1 MKTDQLIIGKI
12 LNTHGI
18 KGTIKVQPITSDI
31 NRFESLNYIILD
43 DLKIEIS
50 NRRISNNLVYLD
62 LKGYDDINKVLSFKG
77 KYIYILEDDRIDL
90 KEGEYFQYQVIGL
103 KCYDT
108 ENNFLGTVKSILE
121 NPVHEILEI
130 EDETKAVHYVPFID
144 NFIVSVDLENGIILN
159 PIEGMF

>member
-31 NRFESLNYIILD
+31 NRFKSLNYIILD
-43 DLKIEIS
+43 DLKIEIYD
-50 NRRISNNLVYLD
+50 RRISNNLVYLD
-62 LKGYDDINKVLSFKG
+62 LKGYDDINKVLAFKG
-77 KYIYILEDDRIDL
+77 KYIYILEDDRINL

-121 NPVHEILEI
+121 NPVHDILEI

>member
-18 KGTIKVQPITSDI
+18 KGTIKVQPITSYI

-121 NPVHEILEI
+121 NPVHDILEI

>member
-77 KYIYILEDDRIDL
+77 KYIYILEDDRINL

-121 NPVHEILEI
+121 NPVHDILEI

>member
-43 DLKIEIS
+43 DLKIEVS

-62 LKGYDDINKVLSFKG
+62 LKSYDNINKVLPFKG
-77 KYIYILEDDRIDL
+77 KYIYILEDDRINL

-108 ENNFLGTVKSILE
+108 ENNFLGTVNSILE
-121 NPVHEILEI
+121 NPVHDILEI

-144 NFIVSVDLENGIILN
+144 NFVVSVDLENGIILN

>member
-121 NPVHEILEI
+121 NPVHDILEI

>member
-31 NRFESLNYIILD
+31 NRFKSLNYIILD

-121 NPVHEILEI
+121 NPVHDILEI

>member
-31 NRFESLNYIILD
+31 NRFKSLNYIILD
-43 DLKIEIS
+43 DLKIEIYD
-50 NRRISNNLVYLD
+50 RRISNNLVYLD
-62 LKGYDDINKVLSFKG
+62 LKGYDDINKVLPFKG
-77 KYIYILEDDRIDL
+77 KYIYILEDDRINL

-121 NPVHEILEI
+121 NPVHDILEI

>member
-121 NPVHEILEI
+121 NPVHDILEI

-144 NFIVSVDLENGIILN
+144 NFIVSVYLENGIILN